1 MDQPVQASKPVVDNP
16 PELPA
21 EAPADA
27 HAGEQ
32 GDSALY
38 AETHVPLHG
47 DAPSPAGPAL
57 APHARTDAKAHRKP
71 ITAVWPGNPYPR
83 GANFDGEGV
92 NFSLFSQHAEKV
104 ELCIFDA
111 TGRRELQRIE
121 LKERTDDAWH
131 GYLPEA
137 RPGLLYG
144 YRVHGPYDPERG
156 HRFNPHKLL
165 IEPYAKHIQGQI
177 KWSDAHF
184 GYRVGNA
191 KEDLSFDKHDNAS
204 GMPKCRVIDPAFTWG
219 DDRPP
224 RVPFHDTVVY
234 EAHVRGFTMRHPE
247 VPPELRGTYAGLAT
261 APVIDHLLRLG
272 VTAVELM
279 PVHTFVDDRHLLDKG
294 MKNYWGYNTIGFFA
308 PDMRYSAT
316 GRVSE
321 FKTMVKTL
329 HSAGIEVILDVVYNH
344 TAEGNQ
350 MGPTLS
356 FRGVD
361 NASYYRLVPD
371 NPRYYMDFTGCG
383 NTLNMQHPR
392 VLALLMDSLRY
403 WVTEMHVDGFRFDLA
418 SALARELF
426 DVDRLG
432 SFFDTIGQDPVL
444 SQVKLIAE
452 PWDVGMGGYQVGNF
466 PPGWNEWNDRYRDTV
481 RAYWK
486 GDEGLIGDFARRFT
500 GSADLYEASGRKPH
514 ASVNFITAHDGFT
527 MQDLVS
533 YNGKHNEANGE
544 DNRDGN
550 DNNRSWNHGAE
561 GPTEDAGINALRAQ
575 QKRNMMATLLL
586 SQGVPMIL
594 GGDELGQTQNGNNNA
609 YCQDNELSWIDW
621 DLTGEEREFL
631 EFVAQ
636 MVAFR
641 RRHPV
646 FSRRRFLQGREL
658 VDGLRE
664 VAWLRPDG
672 GEMTDTEW
680 HTTYNRCLGVYMA
693 GTVIER
699 VDRRGK
705 PVRDNNFLTLFN
717 AHHEKIDFLLPEFHE
732 GGGWQVV
739 LDTANARHPFEQR
752 PYEPGAAYPLEGR
765 SMALFISTAPHPA
778 LHYRGGEK
786 GTHATQPPAAK
797 RPAPAPAAPKAEA
810 PAASSPADAAT
821 QSASAAAPPA
831 ASAPSVPVS
840 SPSPDTANPA
850 EFGAAKPGTPAATT
864 PPDAA
869 PVKATQP
876 LPDNLGEDSKGG

>member
-1 MDQPVQASKPVVDNP
+1 MDQPASAPV
-16 PELPA
+16 
-21 EAPADA
+21 
-27 HAGEQ
+27 
-32 GDSALY
+32 
-38 AETHVPLHG
+38 
-47 DAPSPAGPAL
+47 PSPAVPASADVAL
-57 APHARTDAKAHRKP
+57 DDAPARERPDFRAPHVVTEARAPKKP
-71 ITAVWPGNPYPR
+71 ISAVWPGNHYPR
-83 GANFDGEGV
+83 GATWDGEGV
-92 NFSLFSQHAEKV
+92 NFSLFSAHGEKV
-104 ELCIFDA
+104 ELCIFDPA
-111 TGRRELQRIE
+111 GRRELQRVE

-131 GYLPEA
+131 CYLPEA
-137 RPGLLYG
+137 RPGLMYG

-165 IEPYAKHIQGQI
+165 IEPNARHIQGQI
-177 KWSDAHF
+177 KWSDAQF
-184 GYRVGNA
+184 GYRVGHP
-191 KEDLSFDKHDNAS
+191 KEDLSFDKRDSAA
-204 GMPKCRVIDPAFTWG
+204 GMPKCRVVDPAFTWG

-224 RVPFHDTVVY
+224 RIPFHDTVIY
-234 EAHVRGFTMRHPE
+234 ELHVRGFTMKHPE

-261 APVIDHLLRLG
+261 APVIDHLLRMG

-279 PVHTFVDDRHLLDKG
+279 PVHTFVDDRHLLERG
-294 MKNYWGYNTIGFFA
+294 LKNYWGYNTIGFFS

-316 GRVSE
+316 GRISE

-452 PWDVGMGGYQVGNF
+452 PWDVGAGGYQVGNF
-466 PPGWNEWNDRYRDTV
+466 PPGWNEWNDQYRDTV
-481 RAYWK
+481 RGFWK
-486 GDEGLIGDFARRFT
+486 GDEALMGDFARRFT

-514 ASVNFITAHDGFT
+514 ASVNFVTAHDGFT
-527 MQDLVS
+527 LQDLVS
-533 YNGKHNEANGE
+533 YNGKHNEDNGE
-544 DNRDGN
+544 GNRDGN

-561 GPTEDAGINALRAQ
+561 GATEDASVNALRAQ
-575 QKRNMMATLLL
+575 QRRNMITTLLL

-594 GGDELGQTQNGNNNA
+594 AGDELGQTQNGNNNA
-609 YCQDNELSWIDW
+609 YCQDNQLSWIDW
-621 DLTGEEREFL
+621 DLNPEEKQFL

-636 MVAFR
+636 MISFR
-641 RRHPV
+641 RKHPV

-658 VDGLRE
+658 ADGIRE

-680 HTTYNRCLGVYMA
+680 HTTYNRCLGVYLA

-705 PVRDNNFLTLFN
+705 VVRDNNFLTLFN
-717 AHHEKIDFLLPEFHE
+717 AHHERIDFLLPEFHADGAWE
-732 GGGWQVV
+732 VV
-739 LDTANARHPFEQR
+739 LDTANAKQPFEQKH
-752 PYEPGAAYPLEGR
+752 YEAGAAFPLEGR
-765 SMALFISTAPHPA
+765 SMALFIATSPHPA
-778 LHYRGGEK
+778 LHYKGGEK
-786 GTHATQPPAAK
+786 GAAATQPPVKDRAPAKPATASPPPNATEAPPGGAAVQLPAK
-797 RPAPAPAAPKAEA
+797 EPSSGGASPPPGANDAPSSADIGVTRTPAQTTPQPAPAPTE
-810 PAASSPADAAT
+810 
-821 QSASAAAPPA
+821 
-831 ASAPSVPVS
+831 
-840 SPSPDTANPA
+840 
-850 EFGAAKPGTPAATT
+850 
-864 PPDAA
+864 
-869 PVKATQP
+869 P
-876 LPDNLGEDSKGG
+876 LPDKLGQDSKGG